1 MKKNPGGNFGND
13 FFLEK
18 GIGAYPKNIKNVIFK
33 RWRFFIKF
41 VKGHPFTM
49 LAISK
54 CYYFLNYFF
63 ALASMV

>member
-1 MKKNPGGNFGND
+1 MRKNPGGNFGND

-41 VKGHPFTM
+41 VKGYPFTM

-54 CYYFLNYFF
+54 K
-63 ALASMV
+63 

>member
-18 GIGAYPKNIKNVIFK
+18 GIGAYPKNIKNVIFN

-41 VKGHPFTM
+41 VFVRTNTM
-49 LAISK
+49 LAK
-54 CYYFLNYFF
+54 EKREDC
-63 ALASMV
+63 

>member
-13 FFLEK
+13 FFRK
-18 GIGAYPKNIKNVIFK
+18 GDWGYPKNIKNVIFK

-54 CYYFLNYFF
+54 YYCF
-63 ALASMV
+63 